1 MRAEDRFH
9 YWAVYA
15 RKERPNET
23 ERVEQHLSYAGRY
36 KGTDTFGAMG
46 PWLVTSDEITNPDDL
61 AVHCKVAGETVAE
74 DSTRYYNY
82 KVAEVVSFIS
92 QFHTLHPGDVVSF
105 GTAFKP
111 AVNRKSIHHANF
123 QTVSGPVE
131 ITIDGLGTQRNPVV
145 IESQELG
152 AWRLN

>member
-1 MRAEDRFH
+1 
-9 YWAVYA
+9 
-15 RKERPNET
+15 
-23 ERVEQHLSYAGRY
+23 
-36 KGTDTFGAMG
+36 MG
-46 PWLVTSDEITNPDDL
+46 PWIVTSDEITNPDDL
-61 AVHCKVAGETVAE
+61 SVHCKVAGETVAE
-74 DSTRYYNY
+74 DSTRYYNF

-123 QTVSGPVE
+123 QAGRGPVE
-131 ITIDGLGTQRNPVV
+131 ITIDGLGTQVNPVV
-145 IESQELG
+145 VETQELG

>member
-1 MRAEDRFH
+1 
-9 YWAVYA
+9 VY
-15 RKERPNET
+15 
-23 ERVEQHLSYAGRY
+23 
-36 KGTDTFGAMG
+36 
-46 PWLVTSDEITNPDDL
+46 
-61 AVHCKVAGETVAE
+61 CKVAGETVAE
-74 DSTRYYNY
+74 DSTRYYNF

-123 QTVSGPVE
+123 QTGRGPVE
-131 ITIDGLGTQRNPVV
+131 ITIDGLGTQVNPVV
-145 IESQELG
+145 VETQELG